1 MTPAS
6 LFIDAL
12 QAAGITVFD
21 GEPTATPAGPY
32 VAVWDDTGLR
42 RPDNYGGVA
51 DSNRI
56 TFTAMCVARTP
67 EGLRALVQAV
77 TDTLTG
83 LRLAG
88 RASSP
93 LTEQYAAPTLS
104 GGPRG
109 DVRLTKTLTYTAT
122 FPR

>member
-6 LFIDAL
+6 LLIDAL
-12 QAAGITVFD
+12 KAAGVTTFD

-51 DSNRI
+51 RNSRI
-56 TFTAMCVARTP
+56 TFTVMCVARTP

-83 LRLAG
+83 RRLAG
-88 RASSP
+88 PTSSP
-93 LTEQYAAPTLS
+93 LIEQYAGPSLS
-104 GGPRG
+104 GGPTG
-109 DVRLTKTLTYTAT
+109 DKRLTKTLTYAAHS
-122 FPR
+122 PR